1 MEFESFADQAM
12 RGLEEDGYEYI
23 SDHPCL
29 AGHWLRRE
37 SKGFHIAQVGPL
49 HTVHRQLSI
58 NIYDQASAADFEEA
72 GLEIQ
77 KAGH

>member
-1 MEFESFADQAM
+1 MIMEFENFADQAM

-37 SKGFHIAQVGPL
+37 SKGWALNPHCPDDPVI
-49 HTVHRQLSI
+49 
-58 NIYDQASAADFEEA
+58 
-72 GLEIQ
+72 
-77 KAGH
+77 